1 MSDSDLGLHER
12 LLSGDPTA
20 PAEIA
25 ETYLP
30 SLVAYM
36 TSRFPRTGDPHLAET
51 AADDAMLDFL
61 RRPEKYDPTKM
72 DLHRYLRM
80 SARYDLLNLVAR
92 QKRQLPPEGVRIV
105 ELDAPGA
112 EHEVRDDTALS
123 VEEQTA
129 ILASPVWQQ
138 LRAIVPNPTDQ
149 EIVLLMMEDVR
160 PTSQYAAVLGITHLP
175 PKEQARAVKRNKD
188 RLKKWLQR
196 HMHRPELAN
205 GD

>member
-1 MSDSDLGLHER
+1 M
-12 LLSGDPTA
+12 
-20 PAEIA
+20 
-25 ETYLP
+25 P

-36 TSRFPRTGDPHLAET
+36 TGRYSRTSDPHLAET
-51 AADDAMLDFL
+51 AADDAMLDFM

-72 DLHRYLRM
+72 DLDRYLRM

-92 QKRQLPPEGVRIV
+92 QKRHSHPEGVRIV
-105 ELDAPGA
+105 ELDAPRV
-112 EHEVRDDTALS
+112 EHEVRDDMALG

-129 ILASPVWQQ
+129 ILTSPVWQQ
-138 LRAIVPNPTDQ
+138 LRALVPNPTDL

-160 PTSQYAAVLGITHLP
+160 ATSQYAAVLGITHLP

-196 HMHRPELAN
+196 HLQRPELAN
-205 GD
+205 ID